1 MNINILLVGRTG
13 NGKSATG
20 NSILGSAPFVSK
32 RSSTSVTVKIQK
44 NKKEIVNGNSLTVV
58 DTVGFADTKCQG
70 HVDNY
75 QLMKSEIDKALN
87 LCPSGFHA
95 IIFVMNATERITD
108 EEKDAFKCITTVLG
122 KENFQKFGVLLF
134 THGIMYLKDHK
145 DKPFLNWCKEQ
156 EELGEHLIQ
165 TKNRAILFENKS
177 RNNKEAFTFLDQ
189 EKKLFEIIEHLF
201 DPKFSKAYTRVNFD
215 EAAVHRIHKEVE
227 VLKPDIEKKAET
239 FCKNTD
245 SKLKEI
251 KKWVLKMG

>member
-1 MNINILLVGRTG
+1 
-13 NGKSATG
+13 
-20 NSILGSAPFVSK
+20 
-32 RSSTSVTVKIQK
+32 
-44 NKKEIVNGNSLTVV
+44 
-58 DTVGFADTKCQG
+58 
-70 HVDNY
+70 
-75 QLMKSEIDKALN
+75 MKSEIDKALN

-95 IIFVMNATERITD
+95 IIFVMNASERIRN
-108 EEKDAFKCITTVLG
+108 EENKAFECITAVLG

-134 THGIMYLKDHK
+134 THGIMYLKEHK

-156 EELGEHLIQ
+156 PDLHKHLIQ

-177 RNNKEAFTFLDQ
+177 RNNKGDIIPEAFTFLDQ

-227 VLKPDIEKKAET
+227 VLKPDIEKKVET

-251 KKWVLKMG
+251 KKNGCWKCVKK